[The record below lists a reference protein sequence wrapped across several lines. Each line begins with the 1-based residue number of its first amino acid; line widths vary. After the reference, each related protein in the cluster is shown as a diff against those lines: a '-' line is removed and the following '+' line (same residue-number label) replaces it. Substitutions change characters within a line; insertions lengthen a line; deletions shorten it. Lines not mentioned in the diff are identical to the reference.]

1 MTGTD
6 WFVVVV
12 FVVLAAARPLHLF
25 RGRSRRIKG
34 RVERPWLQPLQLCTF
49 WALIGLSSAEY
60 FLLERSLV
68 WPLIVPVLAVIVSTK
83 ALKEWAISAL
93 GPYWSPDVELR
104 PRQPVIKSGPYAF
117 MRHPSY
123 LNGFAEGLCVPL
135 LSSSWYTL
143 GMAVILVPFV
153 FRARIRTEEDAMAK
167 EIGHDYIEY
176 CRRVSRFK
184 GLPLCTKSDETLLF
198 SEINETDSGELSR

>member
-1 MTGTD
+1 LG
-6 WFVVVV
+6 
-12 FVVLAAARPLHLF
+12 
-25 RGRSRRIKG
+25 
-34 RVERPWLQPLQLCTF
+34 TF

-68 WPLIVPVLAVIVSTK
+68 WPLIVSVLAVIVSTK

-104 PRQPVIKSGPYAF
+104 PQQPVIKSGPYAF
-117 MRHPSY
+117 LRHPSY
-123 LNGFAEGLCVPL
+123 LNGIAEGLCVPL

-143 GMAVILVPFV
+143 GLAVILIFFV
-153 FRARIRTEEDAMAK
+153 FRVRIRTEEYTMVK
-167 EIGHDYIEY
+167 EIGDEYIEY

-184 GLPLCTKSDETLLF
+184 GRPLCTKSDETLLL
-198 SEINETDSGELSR
+198 SEINQTDSGELSR